1 MVTDD
6 YSHYCWTTELTT
18 KDQAVE
24 WFTERAMEI
33 HNHIGRH
40 IEVVQSDMEF
50 DFDRNHHFAAFCK
63 AHGILSRT
71 TCARTPEQDGVAEC
85 SNLTVM
91 NLVRSVL
98 ADTQLA
104 KIYWGEIS
112 CTVVYTLN
120 RSPTKGS
127 TVQDKTPF
135 ELWTDRRPNVSHLR
149 SIGDI
154 AYAHVDKALRASKL
168 QPHAS
173 PWILIGYSTTKKAYR
188 LLNPKTRQFTE
199 SRNITFLTRDIKEP
213 PSLLPTQVKIVGE
226 DLSEMTLKEDDTP
239 GTTLPSVGDTPNPV
253 TSDSVGEEPWLE
265 AESQESDTSS
275 ERSFDTVPD
284 MPDIPEVPNSRLMTG
299 LDVNNILPHSCRSQM
314 AALATH
320 TITHTPTGWKHI
332 EKPKHGWALNT
343 FIQPEPVSHAAING
357 RMDSQQWIDAMNEEW
372 NALVANGTFEPID

>member
-1 MVTDD
+1 M
-6 YSHYCWTTELTT
+6 
-18 KDQAVE
+18 
-24 WFTERAMEI
+24 
-33 HNHIGRH
+33 
-40 IEVVQSDMEF
+40 
-50 DFDRNHHFAAFCK
+50 
-63 AHGILSRT
+63 
-71 TCARTPEQDGVAEC
+71 
-85 SNLTVM
+85 
-91 NLVRSVL
+91 
-98 ADTQLA
+98 
-104 KIYWGEIS
+104 
-112 CTVVYTLN
+112 
-120 RSPTKGS
+120 
-127 TVQDKTPF
+127 
-135 ELWTDRRPNVSHLR
+135 
-149 SIGDI
+149 
-154 AYAHVDKALRASKL
+154 
-168 QPHAS
+168 
-173 PWILIGYSTTKKAYR
+173 
-188 LLNPKTRQFTE
+188 NPKTRQFTE